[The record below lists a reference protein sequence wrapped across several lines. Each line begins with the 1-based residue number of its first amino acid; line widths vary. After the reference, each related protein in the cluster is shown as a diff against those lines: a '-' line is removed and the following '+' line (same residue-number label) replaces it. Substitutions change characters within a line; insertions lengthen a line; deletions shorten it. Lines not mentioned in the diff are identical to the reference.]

1 VLFVVVL
8 FPAVKFWRVVEPLTR
23 RFCAESAPMEPVCA
37 ERLVEDA
44 FVAKV
49 LVEVLLVM
57 VAFVPK
63 RFVKVP
69 SVALKIEAKKLV
81 LVAAV
86 VVEFVTV
93 RRLN

>member
-1 VLFVVVL
+1 MSFLAMIISKWEKFDSNCAFRELVL
-8 FPAVKFWRVVEPLTR
+8 
-23 RFCAESAPMEPVCA
+23 
-37 ERLVEDA
+37 DA

-49 LVEVLLVM
+49 LVEVLLVI
-57 VAFVPK
+57 
-63 RFVKVP
+63 
-69 SVALKIEAKKLV
+69 VALVPRRLVNSAEVAERTDAKKLV